1 MKSSEYELN
10 SNRFST
16 HPCTELNHSGLIN
29 NAAGRIHHIFGHNI
43 QQVRTSFQRNVL
55 PVAPQGVDMT
65 LRRKACHHTVLV
77 LDAQMSQTPHER
89 TTEQP
94 AAQHQL
100 PNCRLLWL
108 VRSFNSELPSG
119 AQRTDVPVH
128 VRAKDIAGAVSFR
141 SCCLTTSAW
150 LAWRMILRTSEKRRW
165 YKASRQNRPHY
176 HMIGY
181 DITTKYKNSKLPD
194 FLRLK
199 VVASTFNAVA
209 LRSSATDSSWRSSPP
224 KQPKQQVCK
233 FRFRTCLHLLAHQ
246 VL

>member
-94 AAQHQL
+94 ASTAEL
-100 PNCRLLWL
+100 PTLVTREHLRLGEVSTANCPRAPNALTS
-108 VRSFNSELPSG
+108 RCMSEL
-119 AQRTDVPVH
+119 
-128 VRAKDIAGAVSFR
+128 K
-141 SCCLTTSAW
+141 TS
-150 LAWRMILRTSEKRRW
+150 L
-165 YKASRQNRPHY
+165 
-176 HMIGY
+176 
-181 DITTKYKNSKLPD
+181 
-194 FLRLK
+194 
-199 VVASTFNAVA
+199 
-209 LRSSATDSSWRSSPP
+209 
-224 KQPKQQVCK
+224 
-233 FRFRTCLHLLAHQ
+233 
-246 VL
+246 VLFPFDPAA